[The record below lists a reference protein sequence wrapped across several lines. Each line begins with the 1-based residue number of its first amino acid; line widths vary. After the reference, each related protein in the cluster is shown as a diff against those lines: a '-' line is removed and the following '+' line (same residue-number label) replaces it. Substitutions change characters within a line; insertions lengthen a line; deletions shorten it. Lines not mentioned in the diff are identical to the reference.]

1 MASHD
6 MFDDMYDG
14 YGASRIAAYGADAH
28 PGPPDI
34 MVWQFDVTSRT
45 SSEMHEMQQADESS
59 SDEDRGTAGMCV
71 SCRRVYP
78 SDMFYPECA
87 DCFFEH

>member
-1 MASHD
+1 

-14 YGASRIAAYGADAH
+14 HGASRIAAYGADAA
-28 PGPPDI
+28 D
-34 MVWQFDVTSRT
+34 VWQFDVTSRT